1 VKREDPSRPRVG
13 RRGVAPAAVASGHH
27 ELEHP
32 AASPLEQLID
42 LICDGL
48 LRGRGKTE
56 PPASIVE
63 PPPMPAPLTGAS
75 FTDQQGLEQAVP
87 IA

>member
-1 VKREDPSRPRVG
+1 
-13 RRGVAPAAVASGHH
+13 
-27 ELEHP
+27 
-32 AASPLEQLID
+32 LEQLID